1 MEGKALE
8 DDNFCYHFL
17 SFFYFMSCWLWV
29 LNCDLMHQLLCLYF
43 FSYLAF
49 YPCQR
54 TLRIGEISVRVY
66 FWKKIGLISILR
78 WVLLHT
84 IIKDGKRPLRPPS
97 PTTNQS
103 PPYPL
108 TMSLITTL
116 THFLNSS
123 EDSESIISL
132 GSLCHYF
139 TTSYDKKCFLTS
151 SMNLLWYNLRPFPH
165 CYLGSWPP
173 SHCNL
178 FSGSCREQ

>member
-97 PTTNQS
+97 PTTNPSSQCS
-103 PPYPL
+103 L
-108 TMSLITTL
+108 TMSFNATKTHHSLVFYQAKKKTKPKMYGLCIYIIFYPFQL
-116 THFLNSS
+116 T
-123 EDSESIISL
+123 
-132 GSLCHYF
+132 
-139 TTSYDKKCFLTS
+139 
-151 SMNLLWYNLRPFPH
+151 
-165 CYLGSWPP
+165 
-173 SHCNL
+173 
-178 FSGSCREQ
+178 